1 MALNATREKILLNAY
16 VVRLKKGESLQ
27 SIDNSFIK
35 LGKINNNDLERMH
48 MLVNN
53 VMKDN

>member
-53 VMKDN
+53 AMKDN